1 MGQLRFRELS
11 KYVKE
16 SDFTSE
22 VGSKAI
28 ASFESQF
35 QLVVESLDN
44 AVGELFFGFEI
55 IEQQMA
61 MGLESTGHP
70 LEGFEA
76 AAGDAG
82 AQGVEKL
89 SGPGLENRS
98 KNAQSSL
105 PTGKRAECA
114 VRCPSTRAC
123 GGGRWCSSCGGA

>member
-1 MGQLRFRELS
+1 M
-11 KYVKE
+11 KE

-61 MGLESTGHP
+61 MGLE
-70 LEGFEA
+70 
-76 AAGDAG
+76 
-82 AQGVEKL
+82 KC
-89 SGPGLENRS
+89 GP
-98 KNAQSSL
+98 
-105 PTGKRAECA
+105 
-114 VRCPSTRAC
+114 PS
-123 GGGRWCSSCGGA
+123 